1 MRFRQA
7 RNHPVKP
14 WRRARPRAAW
24 NHRRSRLFEVQSPR
38 QEFAMQS
45 NERDPIQKPGTSP
58 EHQKKQLKAGRIG
71 VGLIAGVAILAFML
85 YAGIAIWAAVGSQ

>member
-1 MRFRQA
+1 
-7 RNHPVKP
+7 
-14 WRRARPRAAW
+14 
-24 NHRRSRLFEVQSPR
+24 
-38 QEFAMQS
+38 MQS
-45 NERDPIQKPGTSP
+45 NERDPIQKPGSSP